1 MPYGHGDQQGRL
13 VTNLTLLN
21 ILKSS
26 GLRCVVL
33 QEYFIVKKS
42 GNRDQKELREILHHY
57 LFSYFCPFRNRC
69 LRETTDN

>member
-1 MPYGHGDQQGRL
+1 MPYGHGDQQGKL
-13 VTNLTLLN
+13 VTNLTPLN

-42 GNRDQKELREILHHY
+42 GNRKQKESGEILHHY
-57 LFSYFCPFRNRC
+57 LFSYFCLFKNRC
-69 LRETTDN
+69 LRESDN